1 MRSIARISTKEMWK
15 ILELYNALGKFIEKF
30 VDREVIYK
38 KKFVNGL
45 EEALRDIKK
54 ERIKQVKSFSDFIS

>member
-15 ILELYNALGKFIEKF
+15 ILELYNALGEFIEKF

>member
-15 ILELYNALGKFIEKF
+15 ILELYNALGEFIEKF

-38 KKFVNGL
+38 NF
-45 EEALRDIKK
+45 
-54 ERIKQVKSFSDFIS
+54 

>member
-15 ILELYNALGKFIEKF
+15 ILELYNALGEFIEKF
-30 VDREVIYK
+30 VDREIIYK